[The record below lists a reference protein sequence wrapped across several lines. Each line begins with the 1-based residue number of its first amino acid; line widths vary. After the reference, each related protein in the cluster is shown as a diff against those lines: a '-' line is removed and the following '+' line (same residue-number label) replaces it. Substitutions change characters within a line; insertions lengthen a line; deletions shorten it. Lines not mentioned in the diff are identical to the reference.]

1 MPPAMFREQ
10 EWARNLRAWHM
21 TTLWKIGAV
30 LLLAG
35 AAGGVVAA
43 NGASVYEA
51 QSPNDKPITHT
62 VLRDTKSVL
71 GKELVASGRNAGR
84 IVDVLTDEAGRV
96 RAVVVDYG
104 GFLGVGSRKIAV
116 AWSDL
121 RFDPDGSKAE
131 VTTDLPPERLGT
143 APEVKTGEPVV
154 VISGRD
160 RVSRGVTR
168 N

>member
-1 MPPAMFREQ
+1 
-10 EWARNLRAWHM
+10 M
-21 TTLWKIGAV
+21 TALGKIGAV
-30 LLLAG
+30 LLLSG
-35 AAGGVVAA
+35 AAGGVAA
-43 NGASVYEA
+43 SGATAYEA
-51 QSPNDKPITHT
+51 QSPGDAPITHT
-62 VLRDTKSVL
+62 ILRHTKSVL
-71 GKELVASGRNAGR
+71 GKELVASGRSSGR

-121 RFDPDGSKAE
+121 HFDPDSGKAE
-131 VTTDLPPERLGT
+131 VKTDLPPERLGT

-154 VISGRD
+154 VISGQNN
-160 RVSRGVTR
+160 GVAR

>member
-1 MPPAMFREQ
+1 MFREQ
-10 EWARNLRAWHM
+10 EWAWKSRAWRM
-21 TTLWKIGAV
+21 TALRKIGAG
-30 LLLAG
+30 LLLLG
-35 AAGGVVAA
+35 AAGGVVTA

-51 QSPNDKPITHT
+51 QSASDAPITHT
-62 VLRDTKSVL
+62 VLRHTNSVL

-104 GFLGVGSRKIAV
+104 GFLGVGSRKIAL

-121 RFDPDGSKAE
+121 RFAPDGSE
-131 VTTDLPPERLGT
+131 GGVTTDLPPERLGT
-143 APEVKTGEPVV
+143 APEVKTGKPVV

-160 RVSRGVTR
+160 RVDSGVTR

>member
-1 MPPAMFREQ
+1 
-10 EWARNLRAWHM
+10 M
-21 TTLWKIGAV
+21 TALGRIRAV
-30 LLLAG
+30 LLLSI
-35 AAGGVVAA
+35 AGGVVAA

-51 QSPNDKPITHT
+51 QSPSGTPITHT
-62 VLRDTKSVL
+62 ILPHTKSVL

-121 RFDPDGSKAE
+121 RFDPDGSKPE
-131 VTTDLPPERLGT
+131 VMTDLPTERLGT
-143 APEVKTGEPVV
+143 APEVKTGKPVV

-160 RVSRGVTR
+160 RVDSGVTR

>member
-1 MPPAMFREQ
+1 M
-10 EWARNLRAWHM
+10 RAWHM
-21 TTLWKIGAV
+21 TALWKIGAV
-30 LLLAG
+30 LLLSG

-43 NGASVYEA
+43 NGAGEYEA
-51 QSPNDKPITHT
+51 QSTSDSPITHT
-62 VLRDTKSVL
+62 ILRHTTSVL

-121 RFDPDGSKAE
+121 RFDSDGSNGE
-131 VTTDLPPERLGT
+131 VITDLPPERLGT
-143 APEVKTGEPVV
+143 APEVKAGKPVV

-160 RVSRGVTR
+160 RVDSSVTR